1 MKREAIRLINDIKA
15 DRNREESLN
24 SFINLTSTA
33 YLEYATIK
41 LSLNYFTFREMIDS
55 KSGERLEELEGY
67 MKTIEKALSNAFSG
81 GDVEKGYEEVKAL
94 RETLTER
101 MRVLTAYTSVT
112 EIYEYIINRLE
123 YKFDADIEE
132 VFPEELADEMYDF
145 VFSDNDKLA
154 INSKIQ
160 SFVAQLPVRM
170 TKTRFYDIISNSFA
184 LYKGG
189 EKKALDEFVENIRD
203 AALLDEPPLFDTMN
217 NKLYEGY
224 KTLKSADYNNIT
236 KDIYEEIKSVKDD
249 MAYEINDIATDY
261 MLLVE
266 VINDALIILSVYAH
280 KEEEYLTEKY
290 ETSVKILNSIFGSE
304 DIYKASEEFDPLF
317 ISLEGAQE
325 NAYDILS
332 YMASN
337 VFNLD
342 SEYTEDYSDTEAGR
356 MLKTLEKI
364 DRLTGSS
371 LFADIDEDFS
381 IVLDAVDDAYI
392 EEQKQKISDDFTK
405 LFEGMPKTVK
415 RAVMAKVL
423 AIMPV
428 FFNEKEEI
436 REYFRYTLS
445 HCSDKAELYA
455 CSVIIDEIIND

>member
-24 SFINLTSTA
+24 RFIDLTSTA
-33 YLEYATIK
+33 YLEYAAIM

-55 KSGERLEELEGY
+55 KQGERLEELTSY
-67 MKTIEKALSNAFSG
+67 MKTIEKSLSDAFSG
-81 GDVEKGYEEVKAL
+81 KNSEKGYEEVKKL
-94 RETLTER
+94 RELLTHK

-123 YKFDADIEE
+123 YKFESDIEE
-132 VFPEELADEMYDF
+132 VFPEEMAEEMYEF
-145 VFSDNDKLA
+145 VFADNDKVA
-154 INSKIQ
+154 VNSKIQ

-224 KTLKSADYNNIT
+224 KTLKAADYGNIT
-236 KDIYEEIKSVKDD
+236 KDVYEELKSVKED

-266 VINDALIILSVYAH
+266 VINDALIILSVFEH
-280 KEEEYLTEKY
+280 KSDEFLSDKY
-290 ETSVKILNSIFGSE
+290 ETSVKILNSIFGCE
-304 DIYKASEEFDPLF
+304 DIYKASEKFDPLF

-325 NAYDILS
+325 NAYDTLS

-356 MLKTLEKI
+356 MLKVLEKI
-364 DRLTGSS
+364 DLLTGSS

-381 IVLDAVDDAYI
+381 IVMDAVDDAYI
-392 EEQKQKISDDFTK
+392 EKQKEKISEDFGK
-405 LFEGMPKTVK
+405 LFENMHKMVK

-428 FFNEKEEI
+428 FFNDKEEI

-455 CSVIIDEIIND
+455 CSVIIDDIING

>member
-356 MLKTLEKI
+356 MLNTLEKI